1 MELKED
7 ELIKAYP
14 QFGDIPCECKNEETC
29 ARCSLAY
36 YLIKDN
42 NKLTKEEMADLE
54 DSVIR
59 GFASGNGIL
68 FGIPVEQYRCGV
80 EGLIKATARALGKW

>member
-1 MELKED
+1 M
-7 ELIKAYP
+7 
-14 QFGDIPCECKNEETC
+14 
-29 ARCSLAY
+29 
-36 YLIKDN
+36 KDN
-42 NKLTKEEMADLE
+42 NKLTTEEMADLE